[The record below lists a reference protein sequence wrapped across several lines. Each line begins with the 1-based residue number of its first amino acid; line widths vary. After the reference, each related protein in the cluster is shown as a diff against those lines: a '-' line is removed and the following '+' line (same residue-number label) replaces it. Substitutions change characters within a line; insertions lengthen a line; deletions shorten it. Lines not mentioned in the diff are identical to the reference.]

1 MAFTPAEQEFIDNSG
16 TITVYVASDTAPV
29 SYLNEA
35 TGNYLGIVEDLYT
48 NISSNTGLRFS
59 FASMDEVVDE
69 YGNLTLPSGANS
81 FLVGAVANESTMSG
95 KLVLS
100 NSNTLYSDSVS
111 MVFPDDVALN
121 NLSDLSVA
129 IPSGLLYYQYIATAY
144 GFTDIRYYDSWEECA
159 QAVADKKVDCTLV
172 SSYCMSY
179 LFAHASYTGLS
190 YSALPDS
197 TTDYSAG
204 VSQDSDPLLMSV
216 LNKGINRI
224 SEDDERKAM
233 VSNLSTATPMRT
245 WRDILQEDG
254 LALSIC
260 ITVLLI
266 ILIPIV
272 LRTTSMR
279 RRAAE
284 ATALALTRSEQANK
298 AKSDFLSRMSHD
310 LRTPLN
316 AIMGLSSFAL
326 EDSTSERQRSY
337 LRDIDAAGQY
347 LLGFVNDILDMA
359 RMENNRMTL
368 DPEPYPFN
376 AFINETVAI
385 AEPLAREKNIRLE
398 VRRVNLTTKV
408 LLFDRQRLAQVYLNL
423 LSNAIKYTQL
433 GGNVRFS
440 VQTIERPSK
449 GKVDVHVEVRDDGI
463 GMDPDFMKHMY
474 EPFDRVNDTP
484 STEQGVGLGLAIV
497 HNLVGLMGGS
507 VDATSQVGHGSTF
520 TVKLS
525 LDETPLAPTDAKPD
539 ADANADL
546 TGTIILLC
554 EDQPLNTEVVSTLLE
569 SKGATV
575 EKALNGSD
583 GVNLYLGQPS
593 GHYSAVLMDLHMPVM
608 DGFQATRFIRNSG
621 HEDAKTIPIVALTAD
636 AFDENRQKAREAGVD
651 AHLMKPIDA
660 RELFNTLGQ
669 LIHTG
674 TQGH

>member
-1 MAFTPAEQEFIDNSG
+1 M
-16 TITVYVASDTAPV
+16 
-29 SYLNEA
+29 
-35 TGNYLGIVEDLYT
+35 
-48 NISSNTGLRFS
+48 
-59 FASMDEVVDE
+59 
-69 YGNLTLPSGANS
+69 
-81 FLVGAVANESTMSG
+81 
-95 KLVLS
+95 
-100 NSNTLYSDSVS
+100 
-111 MVFPDDVALN
+111 
-121 NLSDLSVA
+121 
-129 IPSGLLYYQYIATAY
+129 
-144 GFTDIRYYDSWEECA
+144 
-159 QAVADKKVDCTLV
+159 
-172 SSYCMSY
+172 
-179 LFAHASYTGLS
+179 
-190 YSALPDS
+190 
-197 TTDYSAG
+197 
-204 VSQDSDPLLMSV
+204 
-216 LNKGINRI
+216 
-224 SEDDERKAM
+224 
-233 VSNLSTATPMRT
+233 
-245 WRDILQEDG
+245 
-254 LALSIC
+254 
-260 ITVLLI
+260 
-266 ILIPIV
+266 
-272 LRTTSMR
+272 
-279 RRAAE
+279 
-284 ATALALTRSEQANK
+284 
-298 AKSDFLSRMSHD
+298 
-310 LRTPLN
+310 
-316 AIMGLSSFAL
+316 
-326 EDSTSERQRSY
+326 
-337 LRDIDAAGQY
+337 
-347 LLGFVNDILDMA
+347 
-359 RMENNRMTL
+359 
-368 DPEPYPFN
+368 
-376 AFINETVAI
+376 
-385 AEPLAREKNIRLE
+385 
-398 VRRVNLTTKV
+398 NLTTKV